1 MTVRDILLQEQATPI
16 LSQWDQVR
24 KVVTRSCN
32 EGELQC
38 YKNETT
44 SSQTSGNRKVW
55 TACTFVH
62 ALKILIWASR
72 KKCVKVR
79 TPQKIHTSLQ
89 IYGCT
94 DKLQM
99 LILGHMPQFNDMIAS
114 PLLDLFRS
122 TKTSCE
128 NGSFEDA

>member
-1 MTVRDILLQEQATPI
+1 MTG
-16 LSQWDQVR
+16 
-24 KVVTRSCN
+24 SCN

-44 SSQTSGNRKVW
+44 SSQTSGSRKVW

-62 ALKILIWASR
+62 AMKILIQASR
-72 KKCVKVR
+72 EKCVKVR
-79 TPQKIHTSLQ
+79 TPQHIHTSLQ

-94 DKLQM
+94 DQM
-99 LILGHMPQFNDMIAS
+99 PMLGHMLQFNDMIAS

-122 TKTSCE
+122 TKISCE
-128 NGSFEDA
+128 NGSFEDT